1 MLLKKYY
8 TLLIKCIKK
17 NFNDF
22 LINYKEDLILVN
34 PKINIFFIFI
44 PSCYIIYLYY
54 FIYIILTNVN
64 TSRGD
69 DFMKNNQNSTRNI
82 NVAVEYFNNDN
93 FESINLLK
101 KIDSNKY
108 SEILKP
114 KVTLKVTG
122 VFKKIKL
129 NKMPVET
136 GLDSFIVLNN
146 NSIELYT
153 SKIKNPIFFLGYK
166 ESILTSRT
174 FIIKSLFNDESKVV
188 KLKDYKLIKSF
199 KIDDLYDLIFLI
211 KLNNDYTV
219 NSVYLHYGDVTKI
232 YLNI

>member
-1 MLLKKYY
+1 
-8 TLLIKCIKK
+8 
-17 NFNDF
+17 
-22 LINYKEDLILVN
+22 
-34 PKINIFFIFI
+34 
-44 PSCYIIYLYY
+44 
-54 FIYIILTNVN
+54 
-64 TSRGD
+64 
-69 DFMKNNQNSTRNI
+69 MKNNQNSTRNI

-93 FESINLLK
+93 FESIELLK

-114 KVTLKVTG
+114 NVTLNVTG

-129 NKMPVET
+129 DKMPVKT
-136 GLDSFIVLNN
+136 GFDSFIVLNN

-174 FIIKSLFNDESKVV
+174 FIIKSLFNDESKVI

-219 NSVYLHYGDVTKI
+219 NSVYLHYGDVNKI

>member
-1 MLLKKYY
+1 
-8 TLLIKCIKK
+8 
-17 NFNDF
+17 
-22 LINYKEDLILVN
+22 
-34 PKINIFFIFI
+34 
-44 PSCYIIYLYY
+44 
-54 FIYIILTNVN
+54 
-64 TSRGD
+64 
-69 DFMKNNQNSTRNI
+69 MKNNQNSTRNI
-82 NVAVEYFNNDN
+82 NVAVEYFNSDN

-101 KIDSNKY
+101 KMDSKY
-108 SEILKP
+108 SKILKP
-114 KVTLKVTG
+114 TVTLKVTG
-122 VFKKIKL
+122 VFKKIKFD
-129 NKMPVET
+129 KMPVKT

-211 KLNNDYTV
+211 KLNKDYTV
-219 NSVYLHYGDVTKI
+219 NSVYLHYGNSNKI

>member
-1 MLLKKYY
+1 
-8 TLLIKCIKK
+8 
-17 NFNDF
+17 
-22 LINYKEDLILVN
+22 
-34 PKINIFFIFI
+34 
-44 PSCYIIYLYY
+44 
-54 FIYIILTNVN
+54 
-64 TSRGD
+64 
-69 DFMKNNQNSTRNI
+69 MKNNQNSTRNI
-82 NVAVEYFNNDN
+82 NVAVEYFNSDN
-93 FESINLLK
+93 FESIKLLK
-101 KIDSNKY
+101 KMDSKY
-108 SEILKP
+108 SKILKP
-114 KVTLKVTG
+114 TVTLKVTG
-122 VFKKIKL
+122 VFKEIKL
-129 NKMPVET
+129 DKMPVKT

-211 KLNNDYTV
+211 KLNKDYTV
-219 NSVYLHYGDVTKI
+219 NSVYLHYGNSNKI

>member
-1 MLLKKYY
+1 M
-8 TLLIKCIKK
+8 I
-17 NFNDF
+17 
-22 LINYKEDLILVN
+22 
-34 PKINIFFIFI
+34 
-44 PSCYIIYLYY
+44 
-54 FIYIILTNVN
+54 
-64 TSRGD
+64 
-69 DFMKNNQNSTRNI
+69 FMKNNQDSTRNI

-101 KIDSNKY
+101 TIDSNKY

-114 KVTLKVTG
+114 KVTLNVTG

-129 NKMPVET
+129 DKMPVKT
-136 GLDSFIVLNN
+136 GFDSFIVLNN

-174 FIIKSLFNDESKVV
+174 FMIKSLFNDESKVV

-211 KLNNDYTV
+211 KLNKDYTV

>member
-1 MLLKKYY
+1 
-8 TLLIKCIKK
+8 
-17 NFNDF
+17 
-22 LINYKEDLILVN
+22 
-34 PKINIFFIFI
+34 
-44 PSCYIIYLYY
+44 
-54 FIYIILTNVN
+54 
-64 TSRGD
+64 
-69 DFMKNNQNSTRNI
+69 MKNNQNSTRNI
-82 NVAVEYFNNDN
+82 NVAVEYFNSDN
-93 FESINLLK
+93 FESIKLLK
-101 KIDSNKY
+101 KMDSKY
-108 SEILKP
+108 SKILKP
-114 KVTLKVTG
+114 TVTLKVTG

-129 NKMPVET
+129 DKMPVKT

-199 KIDDLYDLIFLI
+199 KIDDFYDLIFLI
-211 KLNNDYTV
+211 KLNKDYTV
-219 NSVYLHYGDVTKI
+219 NSVYLHYGNSNKI

>member
-1 MLLKKYY
+1 
-8 TLLIKCIKK
+8 
-17 NFNDF
+17 
-22 LINYKEDLILVN
+22 
-34 PKINIFFIFI
+34 
-44 PSCYIIYLYY
+44 
-54 FIYIILTNVN
+54 
-64 TSRGD
+64 
-69 DFMKNNQNSTRNI
+69 MKNNQNSTQNI
-82 NVAVEYFNNDN
+82 NVAVEYFNSDN
-93 FESINLLK
+93 FESIKLLK
-101 KIDSNKY
+101 KMDSKY
-108 SEILKP
+108 SKILKP
-114 KVTLKVTG
+114 TVTLNVTG

-129 NKMPVET
+129 DKMPVKT

-211 KLNNDYTV
+211 KLNKDYTV
-219 NSVYLHYGDVTKI
+219 NSVYLHYGNSNKI

>member
-1 MLLKKYY
+1 
-8 TLLIKCIKK
+8 
-17 NFNDF
+17 
-22 LINYKEDLILVN
+22 
-34 PKINIFFIFI
+34 
-44 PSCYIIYLYY
+44 
-54 FIYIILTNVN
+54 
-64 TSRGD
+64 
-69 DFMKNNQNSTRNI
+69 MKNNQNSTWNI
-82 NVAVEYFNNDN
+82 NVAVEYFNSDN
-93 FESINLLK
+93 FESIKLLK
-101 KIDSNKY
+101 KMDSKY
-108 SEILKP
+108 SKILKP
-114 KVTLKVTG
+114 TVTLKVTG

-129 NKMPVET
+129 DKMPVKT

-211 KLNNDYTV
+211 KLNKDYTV
-219 NSVYLHYGDVTKI
+219 NSVYLHYGNSNKI